1 MVNESITYIKNL
13 PISPK
18 KLRFFLDSIKK
29 YSPSEVLDY
38 LYYSRQK
45 AGKIFYQ
52 AIKSAVSNAK
62 STLKVPENLLKFKL
76 LTVEEG
82 LKLKRYQP
90 GGRGMAKPYLKRKSH
105 IKIILTIDKNST
117 EKDQVKKIK
126 KFEKEEV
133 LKIKPKKI
141 TKKDNKENVKKLRNK
156 K

>member
-1 MVNESITYIKNL
+1 MVNESKTYIKNL

-29 YSPSEVLDY
+29 YSPAQVLDH
-38 LYYSRQK
+38 LFYSKQK
-45 AGKIFYQ
+45 AGRIFYQ
-52 AIKSAVSNAK
+52 AIKSAISNAK

-90 GGRGMAKPYLKRKSH
+90 GGRGMAKPYMKRKSH
-105 IKIILTIDKNST
+105 IKIILTTNKEVN
-117 EKDQVKKIK
+117 KKIEVKNIEKPK
-126 KFEKEEV
+126 KEV
-133 LKIKPKKI
+133 LKPEVKEKKV
-141 TKKDNKENVKKLRNK
+141 KKTVKKLTNK